1 MKILL
6 TTLLLSGFMCF
17 AKAQAPTALALVN
30 TLKCTQPNCANNAF
44 AADNYVRV
52 MPDSV
57 KDNLVYYIYKPQ
69 KAAANDVNSIIV
81 DAKKYN
87 STYITNVSSNYEDL
101 VKGFNDLGYESMGAY
116 EDLELEGK
124 MVDIWKLAPADD
136 YTLLVTI
143 IFYKKE
149 GIYLFS
155 IVSGS

>member
-17 AKAQAPTALALVN
+17 TKAQAPTAAALLK
-30 TLKCTQPNCANNAF
+30 TLKCTQADCANNAF

-57 KDNLVYYIYKPQ
+57 KDDLVYYIYKPA
-69 KAAANDVNSIIV
+69 KAAAKDLNSIIV

-87 STYITNVSSNYEDL
+87 STYITSVNNNYEDL
-101 VKGFNDLGYESMGAY
+101 VKGFKDLGYESMGEY

-124 MVDIWKLAPADD
+124 VVDIWKLAPAND

-143 IFYKKE
+143 IFYKEE
-149 GIYLFS
+149 GVYLFS